1 MSGKNKGGF
10 NFNSIGVKVGALI
23 SAILL
28 VVLGSKAVYDVSNQ
42 YKEAIKNG
50 ERHKLEETKVYACEL
65 ETYFAQAYQTG
76 YDMRASLQNTIDNI
90 PEKNR
95 NRDLILENAKAML
108 SNDNFANAIGVYFEP
123 NKFDGKDAEKG
134 RFARLV
140 ENVNG
145 TMKVSEK
152 GDTSEE
158 WYTKPMQEKKIIIS
172 KPYIDTDGVMKTTY
186 SFPIIDNSTPI
197 GVVTID
203 MIIQGLEEEL
213 KANSKGSDDFKTVL
227 TDDGY
232 FVANGASNSQTLQNL
247 YDIVPS
253 AKNSVDEAIEKGY
266 KLEEIVVQ
274 ETKQKSRVIYVPVRL
289 KGVDN
294 KWIYESVV
302 SVDYLLK
309 DSKKDT
315 IINIVFNI
323 VVILLMMAVVIT
335 ILLRRVSRPLSII
348 EKAMNKVS
356 NYDLDL
362 SEDKVQIQK
371 YVNGKDEVSGLVS
384 SIRTMVGNLTSIIGD
399 ISSHAQNTAAT
410 AQQLT
415 ATAQSTSDSANEVAI
430 AVSNIADGATSQAQD
445 TQSAASSVEKA
456 NALLT
461 EMIEIL
467 NKLNNSTHIIDT
479 RKNEGSKILNELV
492 EITDESKKI
501 SDKVSEVIN
510 ATNKSTETIATA
522 SEMIQSISDQTN
534 LLALNA
540 AIEAARAGE
549 AGKGFAVVA
558 EEIRKL
564 AEDSARFT
572 NEIRVVIDDLK
583 VKSES
588 AVEMMKSSSEI
599 AKKQNEKVK
608 ETGDKFTEIAAEVEN
623 SKEIVTQMDKEVN
636 IISEENKN
644 VTKIVEN
651 LSSIAQENA
660 ATTEEA
666 AASVDTQVQSIQD
679 ISQASSNLAN
689 IAMQLQEEVSK
700 FKI

>member
-1 MSGKNKGGF
+1 MRTNKDAKLK
-10 NFNSIGVKVGALI
+10 FNSIGVKVGILI
-23 SAILL
+23 SVILL
-28 VVLGSKAVYDVSNQ
+28 LVLGTKAIYDISTH
-42 YKEAIKNG
+42 YKETIKHG
-50 ERHKLEETKVYACEL
+50 ENYELEESKKYASQM
-65 ETYFAQAYQTG
+65 ETLFASAYQIGNAT
-76 YDMRASLQNTIDNI
+76 RVSIQNTIDNI

-95 NRDLILENAKAML
+95 NRDLVLDNAKAMIV
-108 SNDNFANAIGVYFEP
+108 NEKFAEAIGIYFEP

-134 RFARLV
+134 RFTRLV

-145 TMKVSEK
+145 TMKVSGK

-158 WYTKPMQEKKIIIS
+158 WYTKPMQEKKVIIS

-213 KANSKGSDDFKTVL
+213 KANSKGKDDFKTVL

-232 FVANGASNSQTLQNL
+232 FVANAGSTTKTLENL
-247 YDIVPS
+247 YDMVPS
-253 AKNSVDEAIEKGY
+253 AKNSVEEAIKKGY

-348 EKAMNKVS
+348 ETAMNKVS

-371 YVNGKDEVSGLVS
+371 YINGKDEVSGLVS

-492 EITDESKKI
+492 EITDESKQI

-623 SKEIVTQMDKEVN
+623 SKEIVTQIDKEVT

>member
-1 MSGKNKGGF
+1 MRTNKDAKLK
-10 NFNSIGVKVGALI
+10 FNSIGVKVGILI
-23 SAILL
+23 SVILL
-28 VVLGSKAVYDVSNQ
+28 LVLGTKAIYDISTH
-42 YKEAIKNG
+42 YKDTIKHG
-50 ERHKLEETKVYACEL
+50 ENYELEESKKYASQM
-65 ETYFAQAYQTG
+65 ETLFASAYQIGNAT
-76 YDMRASLQNTIDNI
+76 RVSIQNTIDNI

-95 NRDLILENAKAML
+95 NRDLVLDNAKAMIV
-108 SNDNFANAIGVYFEP
+108 NEKFAEAIGIYFEP

-134 RFARLV
+134 RFTRLV

-145 TMKVSEK
+145 TASVSDK
-152 GDTSEE
+152 GDTSED
-158 WYTKPMQEKKIIIS
+158 WYTIPMKEQKVTIS
-172 KPYIDTDGVMKTTY
+172 DPYIDTDGVMKTTY
-186 SFPIIDNSTPI
+186 SFPIIEGSTPI
-197 GVVTID
+197 GVVTVD
-203 MIIQGLEEEL
+203 MIVGSLQDEM
-213 KANSKGSDDFKTVL
+213 KAYSKSKEDFKGIL
-227 TDDGY
+227 TDKGY
-232 FVANGASNSQTLQNL
+232 FVANAMDDSQLMKNL
-247 YDIVPS
+247 FEQVPES
-253 AKNSVDEAIEKGY
+253 KDAVGEALSVGQKVNEETIAGTNIKG
-266 KLEEIVVQ
+266 KI
-274 ETKQKSRVIYVPVRL
+274 IYVPINI

-294 KWIYESVV
+294 KWCLESVT
-302 SVDYLLK
+302 SIDTFLK
-309 DSKKDT
+309 DAKKSTVID
-315 IINIVFNI
+315 IVFNI
-323 VVILLMMAVVIT
+323 IVILLMGTIVIT
-335 ILLRRVSRPLSII
+335 ILLRKVSRPLSII
-348 EKAMNKVS
+348 EIAMRKMS
-356 NYDLDL
+356 NYDLDVK
-362 SEDKVQIQK
+362 EEAEKVRK
-371 YVNGKDEVSGLVS
+371 YTKDNDEIAGLIF
-384 SIRTMVGNLTSIIGD
+384 SIDNMVKNLTSIVED
-399 ISSHAQNTAAT
+399 ITSHAQNTAAT

-415 ATAQSTSDSANEVAI
+415 ATAQSTSNAANDVAV

-467 NKLNNSTHIIDT
+467 NKLNNSTQVIDR

-492 EITDESKKI
+492 EITDESKQI

-588 AVEMMKSSSEI
+588 AVEMMKASSEI

-608 ETGDKFTEIAAEVEN
+608 ETGDKFAEIATEVEN

-700 FKI
+700 FKL